1 MRSIRL
7 AAVAG
12 VAAGAVTLAACGSS
26 STPAAA
32 SPSSGSAS
40 PSAPASFGGGGI
52 KVKPATLG
60 ILDIS
65 RSSPIESLTEAAID
79 AAAQALGWK
88 VVSIDAQAD
97 PQKSAQGMTSL
108 VNQHVNGIITLTE
121 EPGPIRAGL
130 VQAQSRGIPVCEAT
144 GQVTPSPLYAAAY
157 TQNEVTMGREL
168 VDYIAKTIPNARIAN
183 LGTTL
188 NLAGVD
194 RQKGLEEAIAANP
207 SAKVTGTGYP
217 DLTNPVG
224 GTEKTLSDILTAHPD
239 TNAVYAVFDD
249 MAAGSVAAVKTAGS
263 KAKVFTYYAS
273 PPNLNLLNSNSAL
286 QALLDV
292 NLQKTALLCVDQFL
306 NKFQKGTPIDPNALA
321 ASGGLIYKMVVR
333 SSSGTPVSDPFPNS
347 AVLAPF
353 LSKWRAEY
361 GG

>member
-1 MRSIRL
+1 MRSIR
-7 AAVAG
+7 AVAVAG
-12 VAAGAVTLAACGSS
+12 VAVSAMTLAACGSHTGQAAAS
-26 STPAAA
+26 SGSAAPLSA
-32 SPSSGSAS
+32 SPSSGGS
-40 PSAPASFGGGGI
+40 GI
-52 KVKPATLG
+52 KVKPETLG

-65 RSSPIESLTEAAID
+65 RLSPIEALTEAAVD
-79 AAAQALGWK
+79 EAAKALGWK
-88 VVSIDAQAD
+88 VISIDAEAN

-130 VQAQSRGIPVCEAT
+130 VQAKSQGIPVCEAT
-144 GQVTPSPLYAAAY
+144 GQVTPSSLYSAQYAE
-157 TQNEVTMGREL
+157 NEVRMGQEL

-194 RQKGLEEAIAANP
+194 RQKGLELALAANP

-217 DLTNPVG
+217 DLSNPVG

-249 MAAGSVAAVKTAGS
+249 MAAGAVAAVKTAGS
-263 KAKVFTYYAS
+263 NAKVFTYYAS
-273 PPNLNLLNSNSAL
+273 PPNLSLLNSNTPL

-292 NLQKTALLCVDQFL
+292 NLQKTALTCVDQFL
-306 NKFQKGTPIDPNALA
+306 NKFQKGTPIDPNALE

-333 SSSGTPVSDPFPNS
+333 SSSGTPVTDPFPNS

-361 GG
+361 GS